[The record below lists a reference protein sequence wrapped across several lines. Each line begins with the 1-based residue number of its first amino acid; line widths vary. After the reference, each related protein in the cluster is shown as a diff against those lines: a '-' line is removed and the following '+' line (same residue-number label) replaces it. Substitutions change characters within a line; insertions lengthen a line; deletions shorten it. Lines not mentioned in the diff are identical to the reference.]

1 MRTRLLPQLRITFT
15 NICYVRVRGQYLDSF
30 EMICVGFSM
39 RKRSIPQLRIT
50 LNLIFGCFVCVEV
63 YASITYPEYIIV
75 GYIKKT
81 IHLVYAYVVT
91 YIRLWSY
98 ICDILTY
105 VYILDYVIH
114 IKCFPNW
121 GRGFWWPS
129 SHFCENGVVTIP
141 FINNFYCWNSRWS
154 LWYFV
159 T

>member
-75 GYIKKT
+75 GYIKKNDSFS
-81 IHLVYAYVVT
+81 IRICGHLYTSLIVYM
-91 YIRLWSY
+91 
-98 ICDILTY
+98 
-105 VYILDYVIH
+105 
-114 IKCFPNW
+114 
-121 GRGFWWPS
+121 
-129 SHFCENGVVTIP
+129 
-141 FINNFYCWNSRWS
+141 
-154 LWYFV
+154 
-159 T
+159 

>member
-30 EMICVGFSM
+30 EMICVGFTM

-91 YIRLWSY
+91 YIRL
-98 ICDILTY
+98 
-105 VYILDYVIH
+105 
-114 IKCFPNW
+114 
-121 GRGFWWPS
+121 
-129 SHFCENGVVTIP
+129 
-141 FINNFYCWNSRWS
+141 
-154 LWYFV
+154 
-159 T
+159 